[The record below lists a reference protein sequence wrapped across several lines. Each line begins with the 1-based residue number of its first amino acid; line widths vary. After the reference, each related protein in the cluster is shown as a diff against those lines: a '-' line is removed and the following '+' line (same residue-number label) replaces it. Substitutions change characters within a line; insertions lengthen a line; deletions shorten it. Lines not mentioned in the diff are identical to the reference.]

1 MQRHRPGERSATRFN
16 QTERMRRFVP
26 VVLAVAAG
34 TGIASAVAANAFIT
48 ISVRDVVDANGARIL
63 SVAGTAGGA
72 GAGEMVSLEA
82 RECGPGNAYRVIA
95 GAETTAG
102 GAYFVRTMALSSGSR
117 YRVRWKDEVSQS
129 VIQRYPLRPSFI
141 EPRPRRVWRVHAIV
155 RWPVLTG
162 RVAILQRKTTSGA
175 WLAIRRAR
183 FVRIG
188 STGPHGIDYAAGF
201 RIPTR
206 RLTVRV
212 FLPAAT
218 GAPCYV
224 AGVSD
229 EWRS

>member
-1 MQRHRPGERSATRFN
+1 
-16 QTERMRRFVP
+16 MRRFVP
-26 VVLAVAAG
+26 VALAIAAG
-34 TGIASAVAANAFIT
+34 TGIASALAANTFIT
-48 ISVRDVVDANGARIL
+48 ISVRDVVDVNGARIL

-82 RECGPGNAYRVIA
+82 RECGPGNAYRIIA
-95 GAETTAG
+95 GAETTPG
-102 GAYFVRTMALSSGSR
+102 GAYFVRTTALGSGSR

-129 VIQRYPLRPSFI
+129 VVQRYALRPAFV

-162 RVAILQRKTTSGA
+162 RVAILQRKTPSGT
-175 WLAIRRAR
+175 WVRVRRAR

-188 STGPHGIDYAAGF
+188 SAGPHGVDYAAGF
-201 RIPTR
+201 RIRAR

-218 GAPCYV
+218 GAPCYT